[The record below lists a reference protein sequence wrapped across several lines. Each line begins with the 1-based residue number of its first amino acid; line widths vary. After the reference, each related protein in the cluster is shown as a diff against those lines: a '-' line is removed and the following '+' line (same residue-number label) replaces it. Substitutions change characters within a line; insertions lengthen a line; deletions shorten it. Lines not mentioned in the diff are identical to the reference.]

1 MEKEPTLIAFVKSP
15 AKDAHKRKGTGFSL
29 KEIEDAGKTP
39 ELLRKLNIRID
50 YFRKSAQPENIE
62 KLKSLKAPKLEK
74 KKKKPFV
81 LKEKKKTPFKPKVEK
96 IKPKPKKPVKEKP
109 KAAPAK
115 PVAKTKKKDKVKPA
129 KLEEIPIEP
138 AGTPLTELSGL
149 GGATANKFIELGVNN
164 IEDLCKENPEELAAL
179 IKGVSLDRLKKW
191 IDEGKELMK

>member
-1 MEKEPTLIAFVKSP
+1 MEKEPTPITIVKSP
-15 AKDAHKRKGTGFSL
+15 AKDVHKRKGTGFSL

-39 ELLRKLNIRID
+39 DQLRKLNIKID
-50 YFRKSAQPENIE
+50 YFRKSAQLENIE
-62 KLKSLKAPKLEK
+62 TLKSLKTPKLEK

-96 IKPKPKKPVKEKP
+96 IKPKAKKPVEEKP
-109 KAAPAK
+109 KTAPTK
-115 PVAKTKKKDKVKPA
+115 PVPKPKKKEKVKTA
-129 KLEEIPIEP
+129 KLKEISTKP

-149 GGATANKFIELGVNN
+149 GGATANKFFELGVNN
-164 IEDLCKENPEELAAL
+164 VEDLCKEKPEELAAL